1 MGYLKEKYTKPYF
14 LCKDSE
20 GKPTSYGVEGISNF
34 HQGSIRPIIPQLLQS
49 IDLKGK
55 NIFSIGF
62 GRGEEIK
69 YALDK
74 ECAVVWGVDFSQ
86 DAYRIAYEHIEK
98 YYPDTDKFVLACE
111 DVLEFLKRMVGLP
124 WIDVVFMFDVLE
136 HIPRD
141 EAAQIFTY
149 LKPLLNPIA
158 VIAVNIP
165 FYGIDN
171 DVVKEG
177 VKGGAGDNSDCYEE
191 TKGMHCNRYT
201 RESFLSFMYAIGLE
215 LAGDRTNQ
223 FLWSV
228 REDRKGIN
236 I

>member
-34 HQGSIRPIIPQLLQS
+34 HQGSIRPIIPQLLKS
-49 IDLKGK
+49 INLKGK
-55 NIFSIGF
+55 TIFSVGY
-62 GRGEEIK
+62 GRGEEIR

-74 ECAVVWGVDFSQ
+74 ECLMVYGVDFSQ
-86 DAYRIAYEHIEK
+86 DAYQIATEYIQK
-98 YYPDTDKFVLACE
+98 YYPDTNKVTLFCADILDFFKLQE
-111 DVLEFLKRMVGLP
+111 GTP
-124 WIDVVFMFDVLE
+124 YIDIVFIFDVLE

-141 EAAQIFTY
+141 EAEEIFKCIIPFM
-149 LKPLLNPIA
+149 KPEA
-158 VIAVNIP
+158 VIVVNIP
-165 FYGIDN
+165 FYGVDN

-201 RESFLSFMYAIGLE
+201 RESFLSFMYAVGLE

-223 FLWSV
+223 FLYSV
-228 REDRKGIN
+228 REDRKEIN
-236 I
+236 T

>member
-20 GKPTSYGVEGISNF
+20 GKSTPYGVEGISNF
-34 HQGSIRPIIPQLLQS
+34 HQGTIRPIIPQLLQS
-49 IDLKGK
+49 INLKGK
-55 NIFSIGF
+55 TFLSIGY

-74 ECAVVWGVDFSQ
+74 ECSMVYGVDFSQ
-86 DAYRIAYEHIEK
+86 DAYKIATEYIQK
-98 YYPDTDKFVLACE
+98 YYPDTNKVTLFCA
-111 DVLEFLKRMVGLP
+111 DVLDFFQLQNGTP
-124 WIDVVFMFDVLE
+124 YIDIVFMFDVLE

-141 EAAQIFTY
+141 EATQIFAY
-149 LKPLLNPIA
+149 IKPFLNPGA
-158 VIAVNIP
+158 VIVVNIP
-165 FYGIDN
+165 FYPVDN

-177 VKGGAGDNSDCYEE
+177 VKGGAGDNSDYYEE

-201 RESFLSFMYAIGLE
+201 RESFLSFMYAVGLE
-215 LAGDRTNQ
+215 LGGDRTNQ
-223 FLWSV
+223 FLYSV